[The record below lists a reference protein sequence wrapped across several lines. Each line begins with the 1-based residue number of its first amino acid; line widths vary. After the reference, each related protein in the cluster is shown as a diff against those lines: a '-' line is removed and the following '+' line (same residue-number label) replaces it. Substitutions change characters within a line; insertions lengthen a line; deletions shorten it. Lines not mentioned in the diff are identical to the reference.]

1 MWIWLLIVFIL
12 VVVIIVLK
20 RTKVGSFPWIKF
32 FLKGKE
38 SGFVLKEI
46 NLLRKVA
53 IANKLKDPTSLFW
66 SIRALDYSIK
76 GVILNYRAKDEEYS
90 EPAND
95 FISKLFDFRKRVE
108 FQLPKYKLGLKT
120 TRDIVEKQKVK
131 ISLPGMGPFLSTVV
145 ENLRRYL
152 ALSYPRG
159 PVLSPG
165 FTWKGQQ
172 INVYFWRAG
181 DAGYFFN
188 TKVIDDFNNKKYPI
202 IHVAHTSN
210 LVRSQKRKSVRV
222 EVSINALLFPLR
234 NVKEANEEVEK
245 GQGLRCRLIDLS
257 EDGAALLIGGKA
269 RLGLPIK
276 FQFNLFDITIVMNGV
291 VKGVNFDTRKNRSIL
306 HLQALPLS
314 NHMKNLILVYVYNIF
329 GDRDD
334 EIMMSRKSKTLH
346 L

>member
-1 MWIWLLIVFIL
+1 MWILLPISFIL
-12 VVVIIVLK
+12 VVIIVILR
-20 RTKVGSFPWIKF
+20 RTNVWSFPWIKF

-38 SGFVLKEI
+38 SGFNIKEI

-53 IANKLKDPTSLFW
+53 ITNKLKDPTSLFW

-76 GVILNYRAKDEEYS
+76 GVILNYRADGEEYS
-90 EPAND
+90 DPAND

-120 TRDIVEKQKVK
+120 TRDITEKQRVK
-131 ISLPGMGPFLSTVV
+131 ISLPGLGPFVSTVV

-152 ALSYPRG
+152 AFSYPQG
-159 PVLSPG
+159 PTLSPG

-188 TKVIDDFNNKKYPI
+188 TKVIDDFYNKKYPI
-202 IHVAHTSN
+202 LHIAHSSN

-222 EVSINALLFPLR
+222 EMSTNALLFPLR
-234 NVKEANEEVEK
+234 NVKEANEEVEQS
-245 GQGLRCRLIDLS
+245 QGLRCRLIDIS

-269 RLGLPIK
+269 RLGLPVK
-276 FQFNLFDITIVMNGV
+276 FQFNLFDTTIVMNGV
-291 VKGVNFDTRKNRSIL
+291 VKGVNFDSRKNRSIL

-314 NHMKNLILVYVYNIF
+314 NHMKNLILIYVYNVF
-329 GDRDD
+329 GDRDE
-334 EIMMSRKSKTLH
+334 EIMTSRKSLR

>member
-1 MWIWLLIVFIL
+1 MWIWLLILFIL
-12 VVVIIVLK
+12 VVAIVILR
-20 RTKVGSFPWIKF
+20 RTKVWSFPWIKF

-38 SGFVLKEI
+38 SGFNFKEI
-46 NLLRKVA
+46 NLLRKAA

-76 GVILNYRAKDEEYS
+76 GVILNYRAKGEENS
-90 EPAND
+90 DPANE
-95 FISKLFDFRKRVE
+95 FISKLFIFRKRVE

-120 TRDIVEKQKVK
+120 TRDITEKQRVK
-131 ISLPGMGPFLSTVV
+131 ISLPGLGPFVSTVV

-152 ALSYPRG
+152 AFSYPKG
-159 PVLSPG
+159 PKLSPG
-165 FTWKGQQ
+165 FSWKGQQ

-188 TKVIDDFNNKKYPI
+188 AKVIDDFYHKKYPI
-202 IHVAHTSN
+202 LHVAHSSN
-210 LVRSQKRKSVRV
+210 LIRSQKRKSVRV
-222 EVSINALLFPLR
+222 EISTTALLFPLR
-234 NVKEANEEVEK
+234 NVKEANEEVEMN
-245 GQGLRCRLIDLS
+245 QGLRCRLIDFS

-269 RLGLPIK
+269 RLGLPVK

-291 VKGVNFDTRKNRSIL
+291 VKGVNFDSRKNRSIL

-314 NHMKNLILVYVYNIF
+314 SHMKNLILIYVYNIF

-334 EIMMSRKSKTLH
+334 EPVISRKRMKL
-346 L
+346 

>member
-1 MWIWLLIVFIL
+1 MWIGLLILL
-12 VVVIIVLK
+12 VVSVIFIIILR
-20 RTKVGSFPWIKF
+20 RTKVWSFPWIKF

-38 SGFVLKEI
+38 SGFNIKEI

-53 IANKLKDPTSLFW
+53 ITNKLKDPTSLFW

-76 GVILNYRAKDEEYS
+76 GVILNYRSNDEES
-90 EPAND
+90 SDPAND
-95 FISKLFDFRKRVE
+95 FVSKLFDFRKRVE

-120 TRDIVEKQKVK
+120 TRDIAEKQKVK
-131 ISLPGMGPFLSTVV
+131 ISLPGLGPFISTVV

-152 ALSYPRG
+152 AFSYPQG
-159 PVLSPG
+159 PALSPG

-188 TKVIDDFNNKKYPI
+188 TKVIDDFFNKKYPI
-202 IHVAHTSN
+202 LHVAHSSK
-210 LVRSQKRKSVRV
+210 LIRSQKRKSVRV
-222 EVSINALLFPLR
+222 EMSTNALLFPLR
-234 NVKEANEEVEK
+234 NVKEANEEVEQS
-245 GQGLRCRLIDLS
+245 QGFRCRLIDVS

-269 RLGLPIK
+269 RLGLPVK
-276 FQFNLFDITIVMNGV
+276 FQFNLFDKMIVMNGV
-291 VKGVNFDTRKNRSIL
+291 VKGVNFDSRKNRSIL

-314 NHMKNLILVYVYNIF
+314 SYMKNLILIYVYNIF

-334 EIMMSRKSKTLH
+334 DILKSRTRLKV
-346 L
+346 

>member
-1 MWIWLLIVFIL
+1 MLIWLLIIL
-12 VVVIIVLK
+12 IVLGILFIIFR

-38 SGFVLKEI
+38 SGFNIKEI

-53 IANKLKDPTSLFW
+53 VANNLKDPTSLFW

-76 GVILNYRAKDEEYS
+76 GVILNYRAKEEES
-90 EPAND
+90 SDPANE
-95 FISKLFDFRKRVE
+95 FISKLFEFRKRVE

-131 ISLPGMGPFLSTVV
+131 ISLPGLGPFFSTVV

-152 ALSYPRG
+152 ALSYPQG
-159 PVLSPG
+159 PALSPG

-172 INVYFWRAG
+172 INIYFWRAG

-188 TKVIDDFNNKKYPI
+188 TKVIDDFYNKKYPI
-202 IHVAHTSN
+202 LHVAHSSN
-210 LVRSQKRKSVRV
+210 LIRSQKRKSIRV
-222 EVSINALLFPLR
+222 EMSTNALLFPLR
-234 NVKEANEEVEK
+234 NVKEANEEIEQ

-269 RLGLPIK
+269 RLGLPVK
-276 FQFNLFDITIVMNGV
+276 FQFNLFDIAIVMNGV
-291 VKGVNFDTRKNRSIL
+291 VKGVNFDSRKNRSIL

-314 NHMKNLILVYVYNIF
+314 NRMRNIILAYVYNVF
-329 GDRDD
+329 GDRN
-334 EIMMSRKSKTLH
+334 EELLTGRKSVAL
-346 L
+346 